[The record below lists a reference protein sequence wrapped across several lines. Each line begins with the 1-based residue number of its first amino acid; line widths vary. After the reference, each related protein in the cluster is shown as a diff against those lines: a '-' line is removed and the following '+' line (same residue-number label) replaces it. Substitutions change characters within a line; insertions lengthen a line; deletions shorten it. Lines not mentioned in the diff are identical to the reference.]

1 MDKKRRLYI
10 KKFIRLF
17 KPYRSLFIFIL
28 ILAIMLQ
35 AMRLIYPW
43 LARMVMDEVISA
55 KSGLS
60 LPECQKILWI
70 VGGSILALAFGI
82 GLLSFAKNN
91 LLGKLL
97 WRIIFDLRQQLNWHL
112 QKLSLSFFARERTGR
127 LVSRLINDINQASA
141 LVSQGAVNLFLDI
154 IFILAIIAILWR
166 ISPLLMCI
174 SLVMLPVYVVIF
186 RKLSP
191 RIRRASK
198 DVQRRVAVMSGNV
211 QERLSGISV
220 IQAFSLEQHEQH
232 EFTRDNEAYTRKVL
246 QRRMLNLF
254 LSSTTTIINHLSNGI
269 ILVVG
274 GYLALSRK
282 LSPGDVL
289 AFILYTTQ
297 IYGPLARL
305 AEVNIQIQ
313 QAFGSLERVFDIFQI
328 TPEIRNAPAA
338 IKTIPGNAYLK
349 FDNVSFNYEKRMP
362 VLKNINLDIP
372 PGTKVAVIGPS
383 GAGKSTLAV
392 LIPRLYDVTS
402 GRILIDS
409 VDIRKIN
416 LKTLRKNIGIV
427 QQEPFLFSTTIKE
440 NISYGHSKASMEE
453 IIRAAKVANAHEFIE
468 ELPEGYEFTV
478 GEHGINF
485 SVGQKQRICLARTV
499 LKDPKI
505 LIMDEATSALDSE
518 SENLVQAAIERL
530 MKDRTSLII
539 AHRLSTI
546 MNADYVVVLDQ
557 GNVQEEGSHSE
568 LWMRGGLY
576 KHLLE
581 EQFGPIE
588 DLVQRSKNA
597 KSCHLN

>member
-1 MDKKRRLYI
+1 M
-10 KKFIRLF
+10 
-17 KPYRSLFIFIL
+17 
-28 ILAIMLQ
+28 
-35 AMRLIYPW
+35 
-43 LARMVMDEVISA
+43 
-55 KSGLS
+55 
-60 LPECQKILWI
+60 KILKNPPKRSE
-70 VGGSILALAFGI
+70 G
-82 GLLSFAKNN
+82 AKF
-91 LLGKLL
+91 LGKLL

-112 QKLSLSFFARERTGR
+112 QKLSLSFFAREKTGR

-220 IQAFSLEQHEQH
+220 IQAFSLEQHEHQQ
-232 EFTRDNEAYTRKVL
+232 FTKDNQSYTRKVL
-246 QRRMLNLF
+246 QRRNLNLF
-254 LSSTTTIINHLSNGI
+254 LSSTTITINHLSNGI

-274 GYLALSRK
+274 GYLAISK
-282 LSPGDVL
+282 TLSPGDVL

-297 IYGPLARL
+297 IYGPLGRL
-305 AEVNIQIQ
+305 AEINIQIQ

-328 TPEIRNAPAA
+328 TPEIKNAPAA
-338 IKTIPGNAYLK
+338 IRAIQGNGYLK
-349 FDNVSFNYEKRMP
+349 FDNVSFNYEKKMP

-372 PGTKVAVIGPS
+372 PGIKVAIIGPS

-416 LKTLRKNIGIV
+416 LRTLRKNIGIV

-453 IIRAAKVANAHEFIE
+453 IIRSAKVANAHEFIE
-468 ELPEGYEFTV
+468 KLPEGYEFIV

-530 MKDRTSLII
+530 MKDRTSIII

-557 GNVQEEGSHSE
+557 GEVQEKGSHSE

-588 DLVQRSKNA
+588 DLVQRSKNT
-597 KSCHLN
+597 